1 MGLIN
6 FKEGFNIEG
15 EAREEF
21 NIDEQINSKF
31 NYEDMCENNNEKKC
45 EMKNEPNINNF
56 VSNDNMYEVIKH
68 ELENE
73 LEKHNYDKLY
83 KIVDENVN
91 SCVNQTKTNSVIFEL
106 DGLTRSIYEEFS
118 GRYDNNRID
127 NFINRVPEIFT
138 IIIKD
143 REYLIESK

>member
-31 NYEDMCENNNEKKC
+31 NFEDMCDNNNEKKY
-45 EMKNEPNINNF
+45 EIKNEPILNNF

-83 KIVDENVN
+83 RIVDENVN
-91 SCVNQTKTNSVIFEL
+91 SSLN
-106 DGLTRSIYEEFS
+106 
-118 GRYDNNRID
+118 
-127 NFINRVPEIFT
+127 
-138 IIIKD
+138 
-143 REYLIESK
+143 